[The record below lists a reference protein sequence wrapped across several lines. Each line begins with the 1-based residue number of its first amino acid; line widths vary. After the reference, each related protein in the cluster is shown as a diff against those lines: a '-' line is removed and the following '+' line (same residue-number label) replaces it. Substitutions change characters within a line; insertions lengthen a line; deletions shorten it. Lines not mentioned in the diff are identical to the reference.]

1 MAALTAHGGGG
12 DGATERRGGHGGAA
26 RDGHGGTL
34 QEHGVVGRGW
44 CAGQLVGLVLAK
56 GEAGSMVLRN
66 GLTWGAWP
74 SPKHRAA
81 ELQVLAVLG

>member
-1 MAALTAHGGGG
+1 M
-12 DGATERRGGHGGAA
+12 
-26 RDGHGGTL
+26 
-34 QEHGVVGRGW
+34 
-44 CAGQLVGLVLAK
+44 VGLVLAK